1 VLYDSIDHFSHMFM
15 EYHPPQ
21 QSHLLDTDFETY
33 QHVIAACY
41 RFHDLM
47 LGRLLQLAGED
58 ATVLIVSDHGFRTG
72 NDRLQETV
80 RSLEGL
86 SQWHRDPGICV
97 LQGPHIRPGV
107 QLKGASLLDV
117 TPTILSLFGLP
128 VGADMD
134 GRPWL
139 EVFEGAAEP
148 DRVASW
154 DEVPGEAGMH
164 PAELRQKPVESHEA
178 IRHLIELGYLEPP
191 DADVEQAIEV
201 CLATNQYNLGRALL
215 NAGLANEAI
224 AILKPLVE
232 RHPETS
238 EFSKALGK
246 AQRAVCNT
254 KLVHPPSPSPSPGP
268 GEGF

>member
-1 VLYDSIDHFSHMFM
+1 MRGEFIGVWS
-15 EYHPPQ
+15 
-21 QSHLLDTDFETY
+21 ETWREIWLPLIE
-33 QHVIAACY
+33 QP
-41 RFHDLM
+41 F
-47 LGRLLQLAGED
+47 GED
-58 ATVLIVSDHGFRTG
+58 G
-72 NDRLQETV
+72 E
-80 RSLEGL
+80 SLPEDIFCELYRDL
-86 SQWHRDPGICV
+86 SMA
-97 LQGPHIRPGV
+97 
-107 QLKGASLLDV
+107 LKKPTDAAAVSLLLGNA
-117 TPTILSLFGLP
+117 ISL
-128 VGADMD
+128 
-134 GRPWL
+134 R